1 MPVRSGRNPRSQES
15 TSRREIE
22 EMIDPNYIGFHIL
35 HRVASVKIEWV
46 DNLSLH
52 LEFDSHAKTLKVFRF
67 PSLCRIMCCNSKKHP
82 SLMSL

>member
-1 MPVRSGRNPRSQES
+1 MPTKNNRSTRDQES
-15 TSRREIE
+15 SHHLTIE

-46 DNLSLH
+46 ESLSLH

-67 PSLCRIMCCNSKKHP
+67 PSICRILYCNSKKHP
-82 SLMSL
+82 SLMSR